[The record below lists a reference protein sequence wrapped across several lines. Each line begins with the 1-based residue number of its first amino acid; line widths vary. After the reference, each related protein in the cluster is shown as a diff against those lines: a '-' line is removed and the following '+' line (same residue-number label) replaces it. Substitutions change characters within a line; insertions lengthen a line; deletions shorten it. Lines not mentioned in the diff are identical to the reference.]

1 MSNMHK
7 IIIIK
12 SDDRYSS
19 YDDYDRLIAAISDWH
34 EVTSEELQL
43 LKKHIHTIN
52 YNYQIIEHISNTQIP
67 IIISDLLSK
76 AIAADNKKK
85 AALEK
90 RKKDQARKAAEKKY
104 KAEEDEKKL
113 LEELKKKYE

>member
-1 MSNMHK
+1 MTSTHK
-7 IIIIK
+7 IIIVK
-12 SDDRYSS
+12 SEDRHTS
-19 YDDYDRLIAAISDWH
+19 YDDYDRVIGSISDWY

-43 LKKHIHTIN
+43 LKKYIHTIN
-52 YNYQIIEHISNTQIP
+52 YDYQIIEHINNTQIP
-67 IIISDLLSK
+67 IIISDLLEK
-76 AIAADNKKK
+76 AIAEDKKK
-85 AALEK
+85 QAAIEK